1 MTGEPDTLLGHQ
13 IGSYVLERLLGQGGF
28 SWVFAGRHH
37 DLATPVAVKLLKPRY
52 ASDPQFKRRFRHE
65 AEVASR
71 LSHPHI
77 VHIHEVGLD
86 GGFVYFAM
94 DLHPDSL
101 GALLARDGPIPEE
114 RLLEVA
120 QDMADALTYAHAQ
133 QVIHRDIKVDN
144 ILLADD
150 GRAVLTDFG
159 IARAATPT
167 ATGTGGNMTIGTP
180 HYISPEQAQ
189 GRPLDGRADLYALG
203 VTLYKAA
210 TGELPFRSSD
220 WFELAR
226 MHVEDP
232 PTPPTQHAPGL
243 SQRFERV
250 ILRCMA
256 KHPDDRYASAEAL
269 VEELRGLASGRRHT
283 TDIAVPRMRATIH
296 SERLH
301 LGVRRWIRI
310 VAGVIVV
317 ALVALAVVLLARR

>member
-1 MTGEPDTLLGHQ
+1 MTAEAEALLGRQ
-13 IGSYVLERLLGQGGF
+13 IGSYRLERLLGQGGF
-28 SWVFAGRHH
+28 SWVYAGRHH
-37 DLATPVAVKLLKPRY
+37 DTGTPVAVKLLKPRY
-52 ASDPQFKRRFRHE
+52 ASDPQFVRRFRHE

-71 LSHPHI
+71 LAHPHI
-77 VHIHEVGLD
+77 VRIHEVGLD
-86 GGFVYFAM
+86 GAFVYFAM
-94 DLHPDSL
+94 DLHPETLGSL
-101 GALLARDGPIPEE
+101 VTREGPIPEP
-114 RLLEVA
+114 RLLDVA

-144 ILLADD
+144 ILLAED
-150 GRAVLTDFG
+150 GRAILTDFG
-159 IARAATPT
+159 IARAVTPT

-232 PTPPTQHAPGL
+232 PTPPKRYRPEL
-243 SQRFERV
+243 SERFERV

-256 KHPDDRYASAEAL
+256 KHPDDRYPSAQVLA
-269 VEELRGLASGRRHT
+269 EELKGLASGRRRT
-283 TDIAVPRMRATIH
+283 TDIAVPRMRATTH
-296 SERLH
+296 NERVR
-301 LGVRRWIRI
+301 LGATRWLRI
-310 VAGVIVV
+310 LAGIVIV